1 MTDTWKT
8 TQILP
13 TCHQAGFAVGTQA
26 LHPSFTT
33 EVCPVLLAQEKTA
46 GDGTTTT
53 RVVPAHWGRGQE
65 IVVPA
70 ETDRGLHSFTTPSR
84 SEGLEDDHEG
94 HHTPGAPPQSGR
106 TKSHFVH

>member
-26 LHPSFTT
+26 WHPSFTT

-65 IVVPA
+65 IWCPPRPTAGCTRSQPLA
-70 ETDRGLHSFTTPSR
+70 EAKVSKTITRATTP
-84 SEGLEDDHEG
+84 L
-94 HHTPGAPPQSGR
+94 
-106 TKSHFVH
+106 